1 MDNPRFSDPSITTI
15 DSATSP
21 LKLSMNEVLLSKLN
35 KVVMANLQNE
45 QFSVEDL
52 ASEAAFSRSH
62 LHRKLN
68 QLTGK
73 SISQFIREIRLNE
86 GMKLLKKEVG
96 TVSEI
101 AFKVGFGSN
110 TYFIK
115 CFHEHFGFS
124 PGEVK
129 RKVAEGWND
138 TPVQEV
144 NETID
149 HQKAIAKPTAPL
161 ETLHPAAS
169 EQLIMEIFH
178 EMVKHK
184 PALER
189 FLIVDEEEGETL
201 DPRILAYQ
209 IIKNYPW
216 PIGVEIRR
224 LFSASL
230 REPNQERHAQ
240 LQKAIGRTIRIISFL
255 CIAEVC
261 NLIHSQAIKP
271 SKNEL
276 KPLVDGLQKLAI
288 SDLITSLQLA
298 AKIIKKN
305 SDLIFVKELNDLLD
319 NALFLELGDWAKLP
333 DQEHDIASAC
343 MLLEQTLMMLLNKI
357 AFLVG
362 YKMVNV
368 GSIKVKKARYQPASF
383 HHEFHMLNSIDSEF
397 RIHQEIMNQ
406 FSDSNAVILMKSIK
420 DTQRFLNLSP
430 MIIDTQREELHGSG
444 KTQIKRDIFLLEA
457 FDNGQLKYSG
467 TGATS
472 QDDLSSLDAYADLK
486 AEYEM
491 LINLM
496 KS

>member
-1 MDNPRFSDPSITTI
+1 MDNPRLTDPSIPTT
-15 DSATSP
+15 DSSSSP
-21 LKLSMNEVLLSKLN
+21 ADLSMNEVLLSKLN
-35 KVVMANLQNE
+35 EVVMANLQNE

-68 QLTGK
+68 QLTGQ

-129 RKVAEGWND
+129 KKVAEGWDD
-138 TPVQEV
+138 THSQELK
-144 NETID
+144 EPID
-149 HQKAIAKPTAPL
+149 QQNAIVKPAAPL
-161 ETLHPAAS
+161 EALHPAAS

-178 EMVKHK
+178 EMVKYK

-189 FLIVDEEEGETL
+189 FLMVDEEEGESV

-230 REPNQERHAQ
+230 REPNHERHAQ

-261 NLIHSQAIKP
+261 NLIHSQTI
-271 SKNEL
+271 STCKNDK
-276 KPLVDGLQKLAI
+276 KPLVDGLQKLTNA
-288 SDLITSLQLA
+288 DLIGSLQIA
-298 AKIIKKN
+298 AKYIKEN
-305 SDLIFVKELNDLLD
+305 SHLIFVKELDDLLD
-319 NALFLELGDWAKLP
+319 NAFFLELNDWSKLP
-333 DQEHDIASAC
+333 DQEHEIASAC
-343 MLLEQTLMMLLNKI
+343 MLLEQTLMMLLKKT

-368 GSIKVKKARYQPASF
+368 GSIKVKKARYQQASF

-397 RIHQEIMNQ
+397 RIHQEIMEQ

-420 DTQRFLNLSP
+420 DAQRFLNLSP
-430 MIIDTQREELHGSG
+430 MIIDTQREELQGSG

-457 FDNGQLKYSG
+457 FDNGHLKYSG

-472 QDDLSSLDAYADLK
+472 QDDLSSLDAYAELLE
-486 AEYEM
+486 EYEL
-491 LINLM
+491 LINLL